1 MSSTLPT
8 VRPDEREARE
18 SPCVHELFER
28 RVEERP
34 DAVALVVGD
43 ESLTYRELNERA
55 NALAHHLRKRGVGPD
70 VLVGICMFRC
80 VDMIVSLLAVLKAG
94 GAYVPIDPGYPKQR
108 LAAMLNDLELSL
120 LLTTDELEPNLPASG
135 NEVLCVDRER
145 EAIAA
150 EPTDN
155 PGGGGRDDLCYAI
168 FTSGSTG
175 QAKAAAVYHK
185 GWANLLTWFVSEF
198 EITAG
203 DRVLVISSFSF
214 DITQRSIAMPLIVGG
229 QLHLLDSRVYDPAL
243 IREVAARDGITL
255 VNCAPSTFYP
265 LIERSREEWP
275 LLNGVRIVFLGG
287 EPISASRLREWA
299 RSPGCTTELANVYGV
314 AECSDVSSFHRL
326 RDFERYAATSV
337 PIGKPIF
344 NTGVHILDEDL
355 EPVPA
360 GERGEI
366 CITGIGVGKGYVN
379 DPLLTAEKFVPNPFE
394 PGTLLYRTGD
404 MGRALP
410 DGGFEMIGRVDF
422 QVKIRGNR
430 IDLGDVE
437 TNFRSHPHVREAVLV
452 SKTFGPGDVRL
463 VAYVVPDHVPDA
475 EEDFAQSIHQVMKD
489 RLPEYMLPSRTLILT
504 ELPLTPNGKI
514 DRTALEERAAIVP
527 APAPEAL
534 PRTPLE
540 EKVAGAFAEVLAL
553 EQIGINDNFFNFG
566 GDSYLVTVLLA
577 RLVEVTGARL
587 SIFEFLSQPTAAKV
601 THAVERWYAEDGEQE
616 EAS

>member
-8 VRPDEREARE
+8 VGTAEREAPE

-28 RVEERP
+28 HAGERP

-55 NALAHHLRKRGVGPD
+55 NALAHLLRKRGVGPD
-70 VLVGICMFRC
+70 ALVGICMFRC
-80 VDMIVSLLAVLKAG
+80 VEMIVSLLAVLKAG

-120 LLTTDELEPNLPASG
+120 LLTTGELQPVLPAFG
-135 NEVLCVDRER
+135 NEVLPVDLMGD
-145 EAIAA
+145 ALAA

-155 PGGGGRDDLCYAI
+155 PGGGSRDDLCYAI

-185 GWANLLTWFVSEF
+185 GWANLLAWFASEF
-198 EITAG
+198 EITAD

-214 DITQRSIAMPLIVGG
+214 DITQRSIAMPLVVGG

-243 IREVAARDGITL
+243 IRETAARDGITL
-255 VNCAPSTFYP
+255 VNCAPSTCYP
-265 LIERSREEWP
+265 LIENARDEWH

-287 EPISASRLREWA
+287 EAISASRLREFA
-299 RSPGCTTELANVYGV
+299 RSPGCATEFANVYGV

-344 NTGVHILDEDL
+344 NSGVHVLDEDL
-355 EPVPA
+355 QPVPA

-379 DPLLTAEKFVPNPFE
+379 DPLLTAEKFVASPFE
-394 PGTLLYRTGD
+394 PGALLYRTGD
-404 MGRALP
+404 MGRTLP
-410 DGGFEMIGRVDF
+410 DGGLEMIGRVDY

-437 TNFRSHPHVREAVLV
+437 TNFRSHPDVREAVV
-452 SKTFGPGDVRL
+452 VRKTFGPGDVRL
-463 VAYVVPDHVPDA
+463 VAYVVPSHRLEA
-475 EEDFAQSIHQVMKD
+475 EEDLAHSIHQVMKD
-489 RLPEYMLPSRTLILT
+489 RLPEYMLPSRTLILD
-504 ELPLTPNGKI
+504 ELPLTPNGKV
-514 DRTALEERAAIVP
+514 DRTALEERAATFP

-540 EKVAGAFAEVLAL
+540 REVGDAFAEVLQL
-553 EQIGINDNFFNFG
+553 DQIGIADNFFNYG

-577 RLVEVTGARL
+577 RIAEVTGARL
-587 SIFEFLSQPTAAKV
+587 SIFEFLEHPTVANVAR
-601 THAVERWYAEDGEQE
+601 AVERRREEDEQE